1 MLATICDLKQQ
12 LSETKEVLSKL
23 EIEKSS
29 SGSNIKSNGPI
40 ITSPTGSKLGTIRS
54 QE

>member
-29 SGSNIKSNGPI
+29 NIKSNGPI